1 MAQTLFKSARQHFY
15 QLYSSLWGELSW
27 KKSLL
32 VICKILGLVLNTVT
46 ADDKYSLLSKDNLT
60 QQIQMQLAKKKSL
73 FICFGIF
80 EICIKF
86 WIFLK
91 TEWLSWLLYTR
102 TYGLQKTWLE
112 KCLKSPVSEDPLTR
126 YMVNGLKNSWNLKT
140 RT

>member
-86 WIFLK
+86 WILLK